1 MFSPF
6 LTTWNSFFACRIV
19 CLDYSGW
26 MSRPEKKCQNSW
38 MQAFDWYI
46 VLHSNGMELKKI
58 HFTQVL
64 FNSHWAADWPP
75 KSENWELE
83 IQDRSWRSS
92 YGWLVNN
99 TVDDC
104 LQRQIAQKNVQI
116 EIKACPVNT
125 GHYMAFKHHISF
137 AINLAAN
144 FGCNWFRIMPDIFSK
159 LLLTTIWS
167 IGIWANTLSSDR
179 LSI

>member
-1 MFSPF
+1 MQDCLLGLLRLNVKAREEMPEFLNASLWLIHCIAFKWNGVEKNSLHTSFVQFSLSSW
-6 LTTWNSFFACRIV
+6 LTS
-19 CLDYSGW
+19 
-26 MSRPEKKCQNSW
+26 
-38 MQAFDWYI
+38 
-46 VLHSNGMELKKI
+46 
-58 HFTQVL
+58 
-64 FNSHWAADWPP
+64 

-144 FGCNWFRIMPDIFSK
+144 FGCNWFRIMPHIFSK